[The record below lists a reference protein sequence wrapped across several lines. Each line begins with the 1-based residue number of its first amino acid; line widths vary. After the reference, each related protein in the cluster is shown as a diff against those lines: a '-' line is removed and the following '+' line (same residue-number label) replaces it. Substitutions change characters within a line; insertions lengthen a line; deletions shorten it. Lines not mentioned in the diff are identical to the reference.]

1 MIHSSK
7 INIITEKKD
16 ASGRPLPFD
25 FEAIT
30 LEGERIQGKNCVV
43 TSSNYENKTRNILFI
58 DSQEI
63 RKLRNISFIEI
74 NGVEVTL

>member
-1 MIHSSK
+1 MIHFSK

-16 ASGRPLPFD
+16 ASGHPLPFD
-25 FEAIT
+25 FKAIT
-30 LEGERIQGKNCVV
+30 LEGEIIQGKNCVV